1 MQSYSKNK
9 PNDLARIKRIAPFL
23 FHVPATLFLIPA
35 AALAQGGGPG
45 APGGPGFVQMV
56 GSGSVDRAS
65 PEASAPGNAVRIA
78 LMDIPTC
85 ELPTLWSNTD
95 LGVPESG
102 NVDAVS
108 YPWWFPGGNQFPL
121 VGPALGGTLHE
132 DQIVQAVYTV
142 DRTSVGPPSTV
153 VNDQFFGNGA
163 ASDTF
168 RVSPYAGA
176 PVGVINTA
184 TQETD
189 GSPCLTVKGIGLT
202 ETDLDAITGRKSAPG
217 LYPVFYSVDSTTVM
231 SLPLGPGG
239 PLTPVSPADILVA
252 VAPGIAAIAFSAAA
266 IGLGPGDDV
275 DALCVDRGLG
285 HFVYSLTVSSP
296 SAQLTYPVIGQ
307 LGGAGLYVF
316 PGAPVTPWATPSQ
329 MGLRAPIGVFGT
341 LTFVPGD
348 ELNGVIIGDPIAV
361 PDHGVTL
368 IADGPFEIGAPVEL
382 TLCAPD
388 APDQFY
394 LIAASFGTTGFPL
407 QGFHIP
413 LDPDFLFSLSLSPN
427 PYMHGFV
434 GVVESSGLAFAE
446 MELPIDHTLAGMQF
460 FLAGMTLT
468 VNPAPNL
475 TGVSPP
481 LTALI
486 ELPLSFPVLNLLA
499 PGQTVEFVYSPD
511 RVPGEIL
518 PLDLNGDSV
527 IDRMEIPFSTRQALA
542 INLDV
547 DLIDIE
553 LALIDPLWPVM
564 DGQVLEVDFDND
576 GDIDVLLAKSA
587 IELLAHLMANYF

>member
-1 MQSYSKNK
+1 MQLYSKNK
-9 PNDLARIKRIAPFL
+9 PNDLVRTKRIAPFF
-23 FHVPATLFLIPA
+23 FHVPATLLLLPA
-35 AALAQGGGPG
+35 VALAQGGGPG
-45 APGGPGFVQMV
+45 APGGPGIVQMV

-78 LMDIPTC
+78 VMDVPTC
-85 ELPTLWSNTD
+85 GLPTLWTNTD
-95 LGVPESG
+95 LGVPVSG
-102 NVDAVS
+102 NVDAIS
-108 YPWWFPGGNQFPL
+108 YPWWFPDGSFFPAI
-121 VGPALGGTLHE
+121 GPAMGGILDE
-132 DQIVQAVYTV
+132 DQTVHAVYTV
-142 DRTSVGPPSTV
+142 DRTSVGPPLTV

-168 RVSPYAGA
+168 KVPPYAV
-176 PVGVINTA
+176 PPLGVINAA
-184 TQETD
+184 TLETD
-189 GSPCLTVKGIGLT
+189 GSPCLTVKGSGLT
-202 ETDLDAITGRKSAPG
+202 ETDLDAITGRKAAPG
-217 LYPVFYSVDSTTVM
+217 FYPVFYSVDSSTVM

-252 VAPGIAAIAFSAAA
+252 VAPGVAAIAFPAAA

-275 DALCVDRGLG
+275 DALCVDKGLG
-285 HFVYSLTVSSP
+285 RFVYSLTVSSP
-296 SAQLTYPVIGQ
+296 SAQLSYPVIGQ

-316 PGAPVTPWATPSQ
+316 PGVPVTPWATPSQ
-329 MGLRAPIGVFGT
+329 LGLRAPIGVFGT
-341 LTFVPGD
+341 LAFVPGD
-348 ELNGVIIGDPIAV
+348 ELNGVIVGDPIEV

-446 MELPIDHTLAGMQF
+446 MELPLDHTLAGMQF
-460 FLAGMTLT
+460 HLAGMTLT
-468 VNPAPNL
+468 VNPAPTL

-481 LTALI
+481 LPALI
-486 ELPLSFPVLNLLA
+486 ELPLEFSVANLLF
-499 PGQTVEFVYSPD
+499 PGQSVQFVYSPD

-518 PLDLNGDSV
+518 PLDLNGDTV
-527 IDRMEIPFSTRQALA
+527 IDRMEIPLSTRQALV

-547 DLIDIE
+547 DLIDME

-576 GDIDVLLAKSA
+576 LDVDVLLAKSS